1 MRRFRL
7 TLLSAA
13 LVVGVFAGSAV
24 STPANASS
32 QALLVFDSMAPV
44 TGPYVGSANPI
55 RGLSG
60 GGLPWMISHADGVL
74 SADGHLVVQVRGLVL
89 ADAAPVP
96 ANLRGTNPI
105 PDFRAVV
112 SCQTISG
119 TAAMVANVATAPFK
133 ATTQGD
139 SRIHTTV
146 ALPSP
151 CIAPIVFVTSP
162 GEAWFAAIGS

>member
-7 TLLSAA
+7 ALLVAA
-13 LVVGVFAGSAV
+13 LAVGVFAGSAL
-24 STPANASS
+24 STAASASS

-44 TGPYVGSANPI
+44 TGPYVGSANPV

-60 GGLPWMISHADGVL
+60 GGLPWMIGHANGVL

-119 TAAMVANVATAPFK
+119 TAATVANVATTPFP
-133 ATTQGD
+133 ASSQGD
-139 SRIHTTV
+139 ATV
-146 ALPSP
+146 VTNVSLPSP

-162 GEAWFAAIGS
+162 GEAWFAAIGG

>member
-7 TLLSAA
+7 ALLSAA
-13 LVVGVFAGSAV
+13 LVAGVFAGSSL
-24 STPANASS
+24 STSASANS

-44 TGPYVGSANPI
+44 TGPYVGSANPV

-60 GGLPWMISHADGVL
+60 GALPWMISHASGVL

-105 PDFRAVV
+105 PKFRAVV

-119 TAAMVANVATAPFK
+119 TVATVANVATQQFPASSR
-133 ATTQGD
+133 GD
-139 SRIHTTV
+139 STIVTTV
-146 ALPSP
+146 GLTSP

-162 GEAWFAAIGS
+162 GQAWFAATGS